1 MNEQAKFND
10 LCSVAGGVPS
20 ETNDLLKSG
29 LDGLDALIRDSD
41 DRARLL
47 DIRATFQAAAVMNS
61 KCGLQIQALK
71 DYGDQVIYKTEVA
84 GPSPT
89 HLKPGQVVADVAT
102 AEEVVYT
109 GKWDPSLMNRD
120 NKAYVANNE
129 GKFSQVWGQTFSGP
143 IVWGTAPGEP
153 YDQGTLMAEPHDPI
167 VKDAKGKVAY
177 DLSKA

>member
-1 MNEQAKFND
+1 MNQQEKFND
-10 LCSVAGGVPS
+10 LCSVAGGVPG
-20 ETNDLLKSG
+20 ETNALLKSG
-29 LDGLDALIRDSD
+29 LDGLDALIRVTEDKAD
-41 DRARLL
+41 LL

-71 DYGDQVIYKTEVA
+71 DYGDQVIYKTA
-84 GPSPT
+84 PAPAR
-89 HLKPGQVVADVAT
+89 LKPGQVVADVAT

-129 GKFSQVWGQTFSGP
+129 GKFSDKWGQTFSGP

-167 VKDAKGKVAY
+167 VKRADGKVAY

>member
-1 MNEQAKFND
+1 MNQQAKFND

-20 ETNDLLKSG
+20 ETNALLKSG
-29 LDGLDALIRDSD
+29 LDGLDTLIANTEDKAD
-41 DRARLL
+41 LL
-47 DIRATFQAAAVMNS
+47 DVRSAFQAAAVSNS
-61 KCGLQIQALK
+61 KCGLKIQDIK
-71 DYGDQVIYKTEVA
+71 NYGDTDIYKTAPE
-84 GPSPT
+84 PT
-89 HLKPGQVVADVAT
+89 HLKPGQVVTDVAV

-129 GKFSQVWGQTFSGP
+129 GKFSDKWGQTFSGP
-143 IVWGTAPGEP
+143 IVWGNAPGEP